1 MENTMNINLKYKRL
15 IAIALFSVCS
25 NIVSANTD
33 KNTNAPEA
41 SAAEKKISVWDMP
54 HLEKAFI
61 NTAPETRKDGLF
73 VGVLGVDGGNE
84 NIIVKMAKKI
94 AENNEGKF
102 ASVLIAHKNKLIF
115 ESYYGRGRSNLPHMQ
130 SSVTKSYISLAIGR
144 AIQLRH
150 LTMAD
155 LNKPV
160 VSFIKNIDLEK
171 ITEGAEKITLH
182 QIMNMRSGIRV
193 SDESQKLIMDNST
206 NIKGENITQQFFQ
219 HSEAISPQLQ
229 TFKYQDSDPR
239 ITMQV
244 LNSVVPGSAK
254 DFINNEVLAKI
265 GITDYV
271 WNNDANGLP
280 VPESGSHFISRDMLK
295 MGTLII
301 NKGKWQ
307 NEQLISAA
315 FLSKATSGTT
325 KPTEDWIPD
334 SFSYGYFWYQTDL
347 KFKDKSYNA
356 KFAWGAGE
364 QYILTLEALDLVVV
378 FTALA
383 RENNTMQ
390 LMANSILPAFSQ

>member
-1 MENTMNINLKYKRL
+1 MTTNLKFKSL
-15 IAIALFSVCS
+15 IAVALFSVCS
-25 NIVSANTD
+25 SIVSANTD
-33 KNTNAPEA
+33 KNANAPEA
-41 SAAEKKISVWDMP
+41 SSAEKKISVWDMP

-61 NTAPETRKDGLF
+61 NTAPEARNDGLS
-73 VGVLGVDGGNE
+73 VGVLGVHGGNE
-84 NIIVKMAKKI
+84 NTIVKMAKEI

-115 ESYYGRGRSNLPHMQ
+115 ESYYGRGRINLPHMQ
-130 SSVTKSYISLAIGR
+130 SSVTKSYISIAIGR
-144 AIQLRH
+144 AIQLGH

-160 VSFIKNIDLEK
+160 VSFIKNIALGK

-182 QIMNMRSGIRV
+182 QVMNMRSGIRV
-193 SDESQKLIMDNST
+193 SAESQKLIMDNST
-206 NIKGENITQQFFQ
+206 NIKGENITQQFLQ
-219 HSEAISPQLQ
+219 HSEAISPASQ

-280 VPESGSHFISRDMLK
+280 IPESGSHFTSRDMLK

-356 KFAWGAGE
+356 KFAWGGGE
-364 QYILTLEALDLVVV
+364 QYILTLEALDLIVV

-390 LMANSILPAFSQ
+390 LMAEKILPAFVK

>member
-1 MENTMNINLKYKRL
+1 MTINLKFKRL
-15 IAIALFSVCS
+15 IAVTLLGSMS
-25 NIVSANTD
+25 NFAAANAEKISIT
-33 KNTNAPEA
+33 PEA
-41 SAAEKKISVWDMP
+41 SAAERKISVWDMP

-61 NTAPETRKDGLF
+61 NTGPEDRKDDLS
-73 VGVLGVDGGNE
+73 VGILGVDGGNKDL
-84 NIIVKMAKKI
+84 IIKMAKEI
-94 AENNEGKF
+94 AENKEGKF
-102 ASVLIAHKNKLIF
+102 ASVLISHKNKLIF
-115 ESYYGRGRSNLPHMQ
+115 ESYYGRGRINLPHMQ
-130 SSVTKSYISLAIGR
+130 SSVTKSYISIAIGR
-144 AIQLRH
+144 AIQLGY

-160 VSFIKNIDLEK
+160 VGFIKNIDLGK
-171 ITEGAEKITLH
+171 IAVGAEKITLH

-193 SDESQKLIMDNST
+193 SAENQKLIMDNST

-219 HSEAISPQLQ
+219 HSEAISPKSQ
-229 TFKYQDSDPR
+229 TFKYQDADPR

-280 VPESGSHFISRDMLK
+280 VPETGAHFTSRDMLK
-295 MGTLII
+295 MGILVL

-307 NEQLISAA
+307 NEQLISAV

-347 KFKDKSYNA
+347 KFKDKSYDA
-356 KFAWGAGE
+356 KIAWGAGE
-364 QYILTLEALDLVVV
+364 QYILTLEALDLTVV

-383 RENNTMQ
+383 GENNTMQ
-390 LMANSILPAFSQ
+390 LMTESILPAFLK

>member
-1 MENTMNINLKYKRL
+1 MIIDLKYKSL
-15 IAIALFSVCS
+15 IAVALFSVCS
-25 NIVSANTD
+25 GIVSAHSD

-41 SAAEKKISVWDMP
+41 SAAERKISVWDMP

-61 NTAPETRKDGLF
+61 DTAPEDRKDDLS
-73 VGVLGVDGGNE
+73 VGVLGVDGGNKDL
-84 NIIVKMAKKI
+84 IIKMAKEI

-102 ASVLIAHKNKLIF
+102 ASVLISHKNKLIF
-115 ESYYGRGRSNLPHMQ
+115 ESYYGRGRINLPHMQ
-130 SSVTKSYISLAIGR
+130 SSVTKSYISIAIGR
-144 AIQLRH
+144 AIQLGH

-160 VSFIKNIDLEK
+160 VSFIKNIDLGK
-171 ITEGAEKITLH
+171 TTEGAEKITLH

-206 NIKGENITQQFFQ
+206 NIKGENITQQFLQ
-219 HSEAISPQLQ
+219 HSEAISPASQ

-280 VPESGSHFISRDMLK
+280 VPESGSHFTSRDMLK

-301 NKGKWQ
+301 SKGKWQ
-307 NEQLISAA
+307 NEQLISAT

-334 SFSYGYFWYQTDL
+334 SFSYGYFWYQTEL
-347 KFKDKSYNA
+347 KVNDRTYNA

-364 QYILTLEALDLVVV
+364 QYILTVEALELTVV
-378 FTALA
+378 FTALS

-390 LMANSILPAFSQ
+390 LKTESILPAFLK

>member
-1 MENTMNINLKYKRL
+1 MITNLKCKSL
-15 IAIALFSVCS
+15 IAIALFSVS
-25 NIVSANTD
+25 SGIVAANTD

-41 SAAEKKISVWDMP
+41 SAAERNISVWDMP

-61 NTAPETRKDGLF
+61 DTAPDSRKDDLS
-73 VGVLGVDGGNE
+73 VGVLGVDGGNKDL
-84 NIIVKMAKKI
+84 IIKMAKEI

-102 ASVLIAHKNKLIF
+102 ASVLISHKNKLIF
-115 ESYYGRGRSNLPHMQ
+115 ESYYGRGRINLPHMQ
-130 SSVTKSYISLAIGR
+130 ASVTKSFVSIAMGR
-144 AIQLRH
+144 AIQLGYM
-150 LTMAD
+150 TMAD

-160 VSFIKNIDLEK
+160 VSFIKNIDLGK

-193 SDESQKLIMDNST
+193 SDESQKLIMDNSM
-206 NIKGENITQQFFQ
+206 NIKGENITQQFLQ
-219 HSEAISPQLQ
+219 HSEAISPASQ

-280 VPESGSHFISRDMLK
+280 VPETGANFTSRDMLK
-295 MGTLII
+295 LGTLII

-315 FLSKATSGTT
+315 FVSKAVNGTT
-325 KPTEDWIPD
+325 EPTEEWIPD
-334 SFSYGYFWYQTDL
+334 SFSYGYFWYQTDM
-347 KFKDKSYNA
+347 KVGDRTYNA
-356 KFAWGAGE
+356 KFAWGGGE
-364 QYILTLEALDLVVV
+364 QYILTVETLDLTVV

-390 LMANSILPAFSQ
+390 LMTESILPAFVK